1 MHSSN
6 WCKFILVLVLLAG
19 FSASGQEVPKNGQ
32 AAANPNDP
40 NFYDGYEYADFY
52 IHYAA
57 VLEDYVDEDGLVNY
71 DKLRRHRIELFPQAL
86 EFENLSLDDLDSW
99 PKNEQKAFW
108 INAYNYFTLLIVT
121 KNYPI
126 QSTRYQRLWW
136 PGDCIMHIEKFYD
149 GQYVKIMNTEYTLN
163 EIEQILI
170 EDFDDPRVLLAIS
183 KATLLSPPIMQ
194 TPYYGKSLE
203 LQLRQQIQAYLSS
216 NIVFDYDHE
225 KDILVIPEVFQLQS
239 ELFQKYYTNN
249 KRFRVYEP
257 TMHSAFNFIYE
268 LGDDKDRAL
277 LERISSDTEIKFKRR
292 RWRYYMKLNESEK

>member
-1 MHSSN
+1 MDGIRRG
-6 WCKFILVLVLLAG
+6 K
-19 FSASGQEVPKNGQ
+19 FSAQAEERTLPATEEIAIRRISAGQPSVEKREPV
-32 AAANPNDP
+32 
-40 NFYDGYEYADFY
+40 
-52 IHYAA
+52 I
-57 VLEDYVDEDGLVNY
+57 VED
-71 DKLRRHRIELFPQAL
+71 I
-86 EFENLSLDDLDSW
+86 LS
-99 PKNEQKAFW
+99 
-108 INAYNYFTLLIVT
+108 
-121 KNYPI
+121 
-126 QSTRYQRLWW
+126 
-136 PGDCIMHIEKFYD
+136 
-149 GQYVKIMNTEYTLN
+149 
-163 EIEQILI
+163 ILI

-216 NIVFDYDHE
+216 DIVFDYDHE

-268 LGDDKDRAL
+268 LGDDKDRAI
-277 LERISSDTEIKFKRR
+277 LEKISSDTEIKFKRR